1 MRQHWIHRLLNA
13 TAKIGGKTSPCHE
26 SADDLGHII
35 VGTLGVDTHG
45 IRAA

>member
-35 VGTLGVDTHG
+35 VVLLEW
-45 IRAA
+45 IPMA